1 MEWKLHKRF
10 NHFGNIYKIHITRC
24 NLWPTES
31 ISTVIPQNL
40 YFVPKLPQ
48 TILLHN
54 MVWKSLHKSS
64 SLLINIY
71 DTRVFSLQPIFYSQV
86 LILKKANGEDTPC
99 LKNLLC
105 LSIPWRIKF
114 KIFHMAF
121 NSFYNPG
128 PSNIFTFFWA
138 ALGLHCYMQV
148 LSSCGERGLL
158 FTVVSRLLMALASL
172 VPEHR
177 L

>member
-48 TILLHN
+48 TILVHN

-99 LKNLLC
+99 LKNFLC

-114 KIFHMAF
+114 KIPHAMGQLSPFVTTTEPLCH
-121 NSFYNPG
+121 SYWSPQ
-128 PSNIFTFFWA
+128 
-138 ALGLHCYMQV
+138 ALEPV
-148 LSSCGERGLL
+148 LWNKRSQCHEKPAHHSEKQPPLTTTR
-158 FTVVSRLLMALASL
+158 
-172 VPEHR
+172 
-177 L
+177 